1 MNEATIFWVKA
12 ESNLNLTQATKLM
25 VALREVSSVNVQIFD
40 AGVYGTNYTLFIKK
54 SSVNEDALLM
64 ITEVSGNFGSR
75 VTVSDVHYMI
85 IWYSKPCSI
94 GIKC

>member
-40 AGVYGTNYTLFIKK
+40 AGVYGTNTRY
-54 SSVNEDALLM
+54 LLK
-64 ITEVSGNFGSR
+64 R
-75 VTVSDVHYMI
+75 VLSM
-85 IWYSKPCSI
+85 KMLC
-94 GIKC
+94 